1 MSTNYDVRPAPP
13 KPDLSKYPQI
23 PKGACLNW
31 NKTTRTFQVYLH
43 AYKTDSATGE
53 KKKTRISLGA
63 LKENGDY
70 QISRTWQLS
79 REKEELQNLL
89 REAGSADAE
98 RAGKAVEALSSAASE
113 AKIDTRQQSK
123 VVHSLDAVLLGTV
136 LMSLSGHSDAAS
148 ISDGI
153 NCRIRKT
160 VFEPYMPDLISKKP
174 VSYDTVRKL
183 MMLADPAKFWSLC
196 RTLTAGLASDI
207 EGRVIAADGQAVKAT
222 AKSGDHGARM
232 IMNFYDASGRV
243 CIGEKLIDLKTN
255 EITAGPEILESL
267 NVTGATVTVDAMSCQ
282 TAFAGKIIEK
292 GAHWLFALKGNQGR
306 VATEALAAFSSY
318 EGLSKGLEPENELDH
333 GRIETR
339 QVSVLKAS
347 LLPKEILGGW
357 KGLEGGSIVR
367 VVRDRVIKL
376 TDDKSNDTA
385 WYITSLA
392 PCESNLR
399 RIADTVRAH
408 WSIEN
413 RLHWLLDVR
422 FDQDRMQAND
432 PAYIENRAALNRM
445 VLAMTENYR
454 FWLYDQKKTPKL
466 LSVRQVMQR
475 CEDPLVGL
483 ECLCC
488 ALGLL

>member
-70 QISRTWQLS
+70 QMSR
-79 REKEELQNLL
+79 NLL

-207 EGRVIAADGQAVKAT
+207 EGRVYSKIRRPWRKNDHELLRCLRKSMHRGKA
-222 AKSGDHGARM
+222 HR
-232 IMNFYDASGRV
+232 
-243 CIGEKLIDLKTN
+243 
-255 EITAGPEILESL
+255 PE
-267 NVTGATVTVDAMSCQ
+267 D
-282 TAFAGKIIEK
+282 
-292 GAHWLFALKGNQGR
+292 
-306 VATEALAAFSSY
+306 
-318 EGLSKGLEPENELDH
+318 
-333 GRIETR
+333 
-339 QVSVLKAS
+339 
-347 LLPKEILGGW
+347 
-357 KGLEGGSIVR
+357 
-367 VVRDRVIKL
+367 
-376 TDDKSNDTA
+376 
-385 WYITSLA
+385 
-392 PCESNLR
+392 
-399 RIADTVRAH
+399 
-408 WSIEN
+408 
-413 RLHWLLDVR
+413 
-422 FDQDRMQAND
+422 
-432 PAYIENRAALNRM
+432 
-445 VLAMTENYR
+445 
-454 FWLYDQKKTPKL
+454 
-466 LSVRQVMQR
+466 
-475 CEDPLVGL
+475 
-483 ECLCC
+483 
-488 ALGLL
+488 

>member
-1 MSTNYDVRPAPP
+1 M
-13 KPDLSKYPQI
+13 Q
-23 PKGACLNW
+23 
-31 NKTTRTFQVYLH
+31 
-43 AYKTDSATGE
+43 
-53 KKKTRISLGA
+53 
-63 LKENGDY
+63 
-70 QISRTWQLS
+70 
-79 REKEELQNLL
+79 
-89 REAGSADAE
+89 
-98 RAGKAVEALSSAASE
+98 
-113 AKIDTRQQSK
+113 
-123 VVHSLDAVLLGTV
+123 
-136 LMSLSGHSDAAS
+136 
-148 ISDGI
+148 
-153 NCRIRKT
+153 
-160 VFEPYMPDLISKKP
+160 
-174 VSYDTVRKL
+174 
-183 MMLADPAKFWSLC
+183 
-196 RTLTAGLASDI
+196 
-207 EGRVIAADGQAVKAT
+207 
-222 AKSGDHGARM
+222 
-232 IMNFYDASGRV
+232 
-243 CIGEKLIDLKTN
+243 
-255 EITAGPEILESL
+255 
-267 NVTGATVTVDAMSCQ
+267 
-282 TAFAGKIIEK
+282 
-292 GAHWLFALKGNQGR
+292 
-306 VATEALAAFSSY
+306 
-318 EGLSKGLEPENELDH
+318 
-333 GRIETR
+333 
-339 QVSVLKAS
+339 
-347 LLPKEILGGW
+347 KEILGGW

-376 TDDKSNDTA
+376 TDEKSNETA